1 MSNRIYH
8 KPVKPVHMNWLL
20 SGLLA
25 RHFAAAPKLPTLD
38 KGLPL
43 TRFFKRVI
51 KWVRGVA

>member
-25 RHFAAAPKLPTLD
+25 RHFGAEPNLPYTDSRPVLHRLFD
-38 KGLPL
+38 
-43 TRFFKRVI
+43 RVL
-51 KWVRGVA
+51 KWLGK